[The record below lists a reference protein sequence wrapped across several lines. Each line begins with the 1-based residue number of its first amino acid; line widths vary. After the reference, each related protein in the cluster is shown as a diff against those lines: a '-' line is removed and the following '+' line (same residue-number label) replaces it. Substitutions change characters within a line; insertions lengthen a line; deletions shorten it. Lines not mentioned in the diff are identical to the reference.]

1 MTDKL
6 KLCPFC
12 GGEAVWWDTGDHKY
26 PYQIVCRS
34 CFCETNETQT
44 RSSAI
49 EAWNTRMPMDRIA
62 EKLEEEVTEIG
73 SRVCNNTKCNH
84 ECVDDAGMCDHGVLM
99 GAIINA
105 IREGVQNE

>member
-6 KLCPFC
+6 KPCPFC

-49 EAWNTRMPMDRIA
+49 EAWNTRKPMDRIVEQLEAKA
-62 EKLEEEVTEIG
+62 EDCRKYWDEFGDEDEISIMIGYKRAIEIVKGGG
-73 SRVCNNTKCNH
+73 SD
-84 ECVDDAGMCDHGVLM
+84 EC
-99 GAIINA
+99 
-105 IREGVQNE
+105 